1 MLPSTICPSSSSCP
15 LHLHH
20 FRLLL
25 VNRLQAFL
33 RAPKRNFLRHFAVY
47 VSMKIQQDTCCASR
61 LSLLASRHWRAP
73 LRELSR
79 KENGASPSGACCKRS
94 QGQGQR
100 FLSPASRRN
109 GCQAERRRWRAPDFN
124 FQFLIFFN
132 PRVIGVLS
140 HFHLLATPVAPLPP
154 VLALPPPQAAS
165 PRWPRVCC
173 TIHCNLTARSCPL
186 HLLVQEQRVYSV
198 QTFL

>member
-1 MLPSTICPSSSSCP
+1 MYPLLLCMHSQCLRKLVAKLCSQHLIDIHSTLWGCRSRGSPSMLPSTICPSSSSCP

-94 QGQGQR
+94 QG
-100 FLSPASRRN
+100 
-109 GCQAERRRWRAPDFN
+109 
-124 FQFLIFFN
+124 
-132 PRVIGVLS
+132 
-140 HFHLLATPVAPLPP
+140 
-154 VLALPPPQAAS
+154 
-165 PRWPRVCC
+165 
-173 TIHCNLTARSCPL
+173 
-186 HLLVQEQRVYSV
+186 
-198 QTFL
+198 